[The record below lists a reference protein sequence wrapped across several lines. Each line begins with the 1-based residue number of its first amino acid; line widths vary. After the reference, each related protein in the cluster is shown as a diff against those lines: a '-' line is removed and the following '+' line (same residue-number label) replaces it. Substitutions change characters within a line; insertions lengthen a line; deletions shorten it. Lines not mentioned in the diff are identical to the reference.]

1 MRILRSVL
9 ALAVLVVIV
18 SSLVSSCELREGSP
32 REYGNAMATELD
44 AR

>member
-9 ALAVLVVIV
+9 ALAALAVIV
-18 SSLVSSCELREGSP
+18 SSLVSGCELREGDQ
-32 REYGNAMATELD
+32 REYGRAMTTELD